1 MDSQAFTVPLIAP
14 GAPGLTKRTNRSLGL
29 ETPQLDTDTT
39 RTLPK
44 LNALENVICTDVLP
58 WPDVIC
64 APLGAVHSY
73 DVTPATGEMVYV
85 TAMFW
90 PTNSQILVG
99 PLMGPGKAGNTFLT
113 AITLGWL
120 MVQGPALTLIVST
133 LGYVLSNNTLMAVVV

>member
-1 MDSQAFTVPLIAP
+1 MCKVASATGSILYDTGVAVEIDSQAFTVPLIAP

-39 RTLPK
+39 LRTLPK

-90 PTNSQILVG
+90 PTNST
-99 PLMGPGKAGNTFLT
+99 NTGRT
-113 AITLGWL
+113 ADG
-120 MVQGPALTLIVST
+120 AR
-133 LGYVLSNNTLMAVVV
+133 